1 MRWIG
6 LVVVVILWGQEVT
19 IRRDSFGTP
28 YLFGR
33 TDADC
38 AYGLAW
44 AHAEDDFGRLQY
56 LMALA
61 KGRLGRLIGR
71 SGVAMDYFAHFTG
84 AFLLSATQYDS
95 LEPRTRRLL
104 EAYAA
109 GLNAFAQAHPR
120 SVLDKKLFPVTG
132 EDIMRGYMIVLS
144 GMIGAGQALRQTLQ
158 GTPEKYEFRVQGGSN
173 AMAFSSARTADGHT
187 YLLINPHVPIE
198 SVMRW
203 YEAYLHSEEGWQV
216 LGGFFPGMVA
226 PGLGTNPYLAWG
238 VTFNWP
244 DFVDIYRLR
253 LHPKNHRLYA
263 LDGRWDTLR
272 SRKVTLE
279 WRLVRN
285 PQRFTQGWPVL
296 NPPRPRGPVL
306 RIRKTFEMSAFG
318 PVVRTRKGVY
328 ALRFPIEKLFRA
340 PQEWYQLSRARSFS
354 EFYAALRQQGIPHF
368 NFVYADR
375 TDTIFCLFNATL
387 PERNPAYHWQGVL
400 PGDTSAVMWKRYLTI
415 EELPQVLCPKCGY
428 VFSVNNSPFATTCP
442 EEAPDPA
449 RFPPQHG
456 WVWNRH
462 NNREHRFYELIRAY
476 PRVSWEG
483 FHAIKYDR
491 QYPTEGPIRGIW
503 AAFAGL
509 PDTSEPQLRQAL
521 QLVRSWDFR
530 GTADSR
536 AAALLTLA
544 TSYVLRKADLP
555 GYNWIETDKVSLPS
569 SLLWEGLAYAARQLQ
584 RFYRRLDP
592 PLGQVQALEVK
603 GQRYGLD
610 GLPEQLAPS
619 YAEWEPKKGFLRVLA
634 GDTYIQFVRFERGR
648 PYPYLESV
656 LPLGVSGDP
665 ATLHYQD
672 QLPLYLARRCKPM
685 TLDPAEIQARYPVV
699 RRFSG
704 PFVRQGP

>member
-1 MRWIG
+1 M
-6 LVVVVILWGQEVT
+6 VVSLLWGQEVV

-28 YLFGR
+28 YIFGR

-44 AHAEDDFGRLQY
+44 AHAEDDFGRIQY

-84 AFLLSATQYDS
+84 AFRLSAVQYDS
-95 LEPRTRRLL
+95 LAPQTRRLL

-132 EDIMRGYMIVLS
+132 EDIMRGYIIVLS
-144 GMIGAGQALRQTLQ
+144 GMIGAGQALQQTLR
-158 GTPEKYEFRVQGGSN
+158 GTPENYEFRVNAGSN
-173 AMAFSSARTADGHT
+173 AMAFSSAKTADGHT

-198 SVMRW
+198 GVLRW

-216 LGGFFPGMVA
+216 LGGFFPGAVA
-226 PGLGTNPYLAWG
+226 PGLGTNPYLGWG

-253 LHPKNHRLYA
+253 LHPKNRRLYA

-272 SRKVTLE
+272 AHQVKLE
-279 WRLVRN
+279 WRLMRN
-285 PQRFTQGWPVL
+285 PQRFAQGWPVL
-296 NPPRPRGPVL
+296 TPPRPRGPVI
-306 RIRKTFEMSAFG
+306 RIRKTLEWSAFG
-318 PVVRTRKGVY
+318 PVVRTRRGVY
-328 ALRFPIEKLFRA
+328 ALRFPVEKLFRA

-375 TDTIFCLFNATL
+375 TDTIFYLFNATL
-387 PERNPAYHWQGVL
+387 PERNPAYNWQGVL
-400 PGDTSAVMWKRYLTI
+400 PGDTSAVQWKRYLAV
-415 EELPQVLCPKCGY
+415 EELPQVLSPKCGY

-449 RFPPQHG
+449 RFPPQHA
-456 WVWNRH
+456 WTWNRH
-462 NNREHRFYELIRAY
+462 NNREHRFYELIRGY
-476 PRVSWEG
+476 SRVSWED
-483 FHAIKYDR
+483 FHTIKYDR
-491 QYPTEGPIRGIW
+491 QYPAEGPIRAVW

-509 PDTSEPQLRQAL
+509 PDTSEPRLHQAL
-521 QLVRSWDFR
+521 RLIRGWDFR

-536 AAALLTLA
+536 AAAVLTLA
-544 TSYVLRKADLP
+544 VSYVLRQANLP
-555 GYNWIETDKVSLPS
+555 GYNWLENGKVNLPS
-569 SLLWEGLAYAARQLQ
+569 ALLWEGLEYAIRQLQ
-584 RFYRRLDP
+584 RFYHRIDP
-592 PLGQVQALEVK
+592 PLKEVQALEVK
-603 GQRYGLD
+603 GQRYPFD

-619 YAEWEPKKGFLRVLA
+619 YAEWDTKKGFLRVVA

-648 PYPYLESV
+648 PYPYVESV

-665 ATLHYQD
+665 ASPHYQD
-672 QLPLYLARRCKPM
+672 QLPLYLERRCKPM
-685 TLDPAEIQARYPVV
+685 TLDPAEIQAKYPIV
-699 RRFSG
+699 RRLTS
-704 PFVRQGP
+704 PFAQRDP